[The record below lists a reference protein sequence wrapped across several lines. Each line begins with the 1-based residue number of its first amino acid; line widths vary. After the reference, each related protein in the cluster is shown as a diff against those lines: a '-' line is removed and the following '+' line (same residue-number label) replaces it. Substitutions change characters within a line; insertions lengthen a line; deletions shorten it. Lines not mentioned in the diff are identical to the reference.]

1 MASVEFVISRRNM
14 KDLTILLLV
23 SLCTI
28 SPANICSAGLS
39 LPGYVFHLEDVVE
52 AQEEAK
58 GWDQP
63 IAFVYTD
70 LDCGCSLAE
79 SASYDAFRELRS
91 DMTIVYACSKNEWS
105 NLPAIV
111 KKALKTSESGKYIP
125 KTVIVD
131 SQITRVL
138 AIVPYIRDPVERL
151 LVLEETIE
159 AVTEND

>member
-1 MASVEFVISRRNM
+1 MESIFSRRVM
-14 KDLTILLLV
+14 KNLTISLSMLV
-23 SLCTI
+23 CCLFLASI
-28 SPANICSAGLS
+28 GNAALS
-39 LPGYVFHLEDVVE
+39 LPGHVYQLDDIDE
-52 AQEEAK
+52 AIEEAK
-58 GWDQP
+58 AWDQP

-105 NLPAIV
+105 ALPDIV
-111 KKALKTSESGKYIP
+111 KKALNTRDSGQYIP

-131 SQITRVL
+131 AQLTRVL
-138 AIVPYIRDPVERL
+138 AIVPYIRDPAQRI

-159 AVTEND
+159 AAAEDD